1 MTPMRWLIFS
11 FWVFV
16 GGMLVWQSY
25 TYETNLE
32 KVNDAQPQHFF
43 FDPSRDQKPAAADP
57 NLHAADVRQTGYS
70 VTNNPVSKSFVCHVV
85 LTNKGNARAVGIQV
99 FVRPFRGAL
108 VNGAR
113 NGDGELPHRLSD
125 NDPLAQQGQSVEAPD
140 LAPGE
145 SCTVSATFFMSRS
158 DVQPSSN
165 PNPQITFETE
175 KANP

>member
-1 MTPMRWLIFS
+1 MVA

-16 GGMLVWQSY
+16 GGMLAWQAY
-25 TYETNLE
+25 DHEAKME
-32 KVNDAQPQHFF
+32 KEAYAKPEHFF
-43 FDPSRDQKPAAADP
+43 FNSPRDAAAQAADP

-70 VTNNPVSKSFVCHVV
+70 VTNNPVSKNFVCHVV
-85 LTNKGNARAVGIQV
+85 LTNKGNVKAVGIQV
-99 FVRPFRGAL
+99 FIRPFRGAL
-108 VNGAR
+108 VDGAR
-113 NGDGELPHRLSD
+113 NGDGGLPQPLSD
-125 NDPLAQQGQSVEAPD
+125 NDPLAQQGQSIEAPD

-165 PNPQITFETE
+165 PGPQITFQTE